1 MDLIFSKIKRGNIF
15 VGEFEDL
22 TENNT
27 ITFSRNERI
36 AVIYGPNGTG
46 KSSLIKVLEGNE
58 ENTDIDFTWNE
69 QNYEDGREVFHIIN
83 DQNSR
88 NIIEG
93 NEQEFLLGDNIRRE
107 FELQYLL
114 ESDKKN
120 IIEEIIKK
128 LKNDFGI
135 KAKNS
140 PLINLVQDEDLK
152 NLIEECANSKSK
164 ASQYTADKLI
174 EIKNN
179 LHVQDVGNYE
189 RSKIEFIIEDAKD
202 GIIERIRELLGTELE
217 PRDHIKEIE
226 ENDVAI
232 DVLNRF
238 IKEQCIVCDREINR
252 TELLQNKTNNR
263 ECILNDLGD
272 LIKEIVEHILN
283 IIPMNDPFNIKQI
296 LLDSLENG
304 DIRAIESL
312 YTELHQYQLIYG
324 GLLNNMILDELLKDD
339 FLAHYNEY
347 RNILSQEPQI
357 SDEDLIFIQ
366 EIISGSMNKPLTV
379 ERDSD
384 NRLKICLNNQEF
396 LGTTREQL
404 PLSSGEQNFLSLT
417 FEFLKAKNSNK
428 PIIVIDD
435 PISSFDS
442 IYKNKV
448 AYAIIKIL
456 HSKNCI
462 ILTHNIDLIRLLQS
476 QYRNCFEL
484 YLLNNTEG
492 EENGFI
498 HVNNNEK
505 EILISIEK
513 LLCLFRNNI
522 YSHINDNKLF
532 LMSVI
537 PFMRGYSNIIGNHGI
552 YEELTKVMH
561 GYNTEEV
568 DIGHIYMQ
576 LFGEHAET
584 FGTQSISV
592 ADILNSNIDDIN
604 ILDESYPLLNKALRH
619 ALIYLFLRLYI
630 ERSLVNRFPNID
642 VTQERQLGQIVN
654 EAYPEGE
661 SLEQNKKRIR
671 LISKKTLINEFNHFE
686 GNLSIFQPA
695 IDINESILNREKED
709 ILSFIEELQNE

>member
-1 MDLIFSKIKRGNIF
+1 MDLIFKKIKRGNIF
-15 VGEFEDL
+15 VEEFEDL
-22 TENNT
+22 TENNI

-58 ENTDIDFTWNE
+58 ENTGIDFTWNE

-140 PLINLVQDEDLK
+140 PLINLVQDDDLK
-152 NLIEECANSKSK
+152 SFIKECANSKSK

-179 LHVQDVGNYE
+179 LHGQDVGNYE
-189 RSKIEFIIEDAKD
+189 RTKIEFIIEDAND
-202 GIIERIRELLGTELE
+202 SIIERLRELLGTELE
-217 PRDHIKEIE
+217 PKNHIKEIE

-232 DVLNRF
+232 DVLQRF
-238 IKEQCIVCDREINR
+238 TKDQCIVCDKEINR

-263 ECILNDLGD
+263 IAILNNLDDLT
-272 LIKEIVEHILN
+272 KEILGIL
-283 IIPMNDPFNIKQI
+283 PMRDPFDIKQK
-296 LLDSLENG
+296 LLDALENG
-304 DIRAIESL
+304 DIPVLECL
-312 YTELHQYQLIYG
+312 YNELHEYQEIYNK
-324 GLLNNMILDELLKDD
+324 LLNNMIHDELVNND
-339 FLAHYNEY
+339 FLTHFSEY
-347 RNILSQEPQI
+347 QNILSQDPQI

-379 ERDSD
+379 ERDSN

-396 LGTTREQL
+396 LGTRREQL

-484 YLLNNTEG
+484 YLLNNTDG

-537 PFMRGYSNIIGNHGI
+537 PFMRGYSNIIGNHGV

-630 ERSLVNRFPNID
+630 ERSLVVRFPNID

-695 IDINESILNREKED
+695 IDINETILNREKED
-709 ILSFIEELQNE
+709 IISFIRELDAE